1 MDKKALVIVLVI
13 SVIINLATVFTFGYF
28 WMTRNRLGEG
38 PVREPHMARD
48 WRDARIVRELCLSR
62 DQMVALRKANEDL
75 RTAMQP
81 LREELFEKRR
91 ELMSLLRT
99 AEPDRDRAKALIKE
113 IGELQVNHDMQI
125 FERLLAMRDVLDPDQ
140 CQKLGALLHT
150 FLEQER
156 PQMPRFRPQDHRH
169 FQEVPPPEG
178 GE

>member
-13 SVIINLATVFTFGYF
+13 SVIINLATVLTFGYF
-28 WMTRNRLGEG
+28 WMTRNRPGDG
-38 PVREPHMARD
+38 SVPGPHMARD
-48 WRDARIVRELCLSR
+48 WRDARIVRELCLNK

-81 LREELFEKRR
+81 LPEELFEKRR

-99 AEPDRDRAKALIKE
+99 AEPDHDRARVLIKE
-113 IGELQVNHDMQI
+113 IGDLQAKHDMQI
-125 FERLLAMRDVLDPDQ
+125 FERLLAMRDMLDPEQ
-140 CQKLGALLHT
+140 CQKLGALLHM

-156 PQMPRFRPQDHRH
+156 PQVPRFRPRDRRH
-169 FQEVPPPEG
+169 FQELPPPEG